1 MSNLLR
7 VANFKPNTND
17 QSHTKKWLYEKASRS
32 KCKHKIVT
40 ETMCCMFANI
50 KHQTLSRNCTFH
62 HFSTY
67 KFSAT
72 STSHRKGA
80 RGCVCLR
87 ARHSILM
94 KVSQTEIVWKLEA
107 RAKTRGAFAKMSFRQ
122 NDSSL
127 CRARNRGDTESY
139 LRLII
144 KLQTFI
150 GNVKSFPILSE
161 NLFFGLIT
169 FFL

>member
-1 MSNLLR
+1 MAVVEHLVYERTKPWPECCECERVCQIYWELQTSNQIQTTR
-7 VANFKPNTND
+7 AT
-17 QSHTKKWLYEKASRS
+17 QKKWLYEKASRS

-40 ETMCCMFANI
+40 ETMCCIFANI

-67 KFSAT
+67 KFSAK
-72 STSHRKGA
+72 STSHRKGT

-107 RAKTRGAFAKMSFRQ
+107 RAKTRGAFAKMSFR
-122 NDSSL
+122 
-127 CRARNRGDTESY
+127 
-139 LRLII
+139 
-144 KLQTFI
+144 
-150 GNVKSFPILSE
+150 
-161 NLFFGLIT
+161 
-169 FFL
+169 